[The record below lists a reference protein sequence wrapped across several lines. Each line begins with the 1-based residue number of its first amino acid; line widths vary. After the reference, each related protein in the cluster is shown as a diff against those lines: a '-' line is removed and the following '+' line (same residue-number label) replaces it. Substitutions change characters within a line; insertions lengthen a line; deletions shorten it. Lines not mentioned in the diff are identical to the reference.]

1 MCQYYLKQV
10 GPNMPILIVPYG
22 QLVFVSPSLT
32 RQKSPLPLLKYVLQA
47 VLNGIGSKCAHC

>member
-1 MCQYYLKQV
+1 MSVLFKQV
-10 GPNMPILIVPYG
+10 GPYMPILTVPYG
-22 QLVFVSPSLT
+22 QLVFVTLSLT